1 LTHTRRGAYRARL
14 TVRAHPRTAAIVAA
28 LALVALACSPP
39 PVAGPGPLDH
49 VTFPTAIKL
58 QGQDLLAVSSNFDL
72 TYSLA
77 EGGSVLAIPLPPG
90 VGQTL
95 PPGRAMTRGTNIG
108 SLGGELAIADASC
121 GFSSPIALVPSRST
135 NTLYRL
141 AFDANGTPSCGSGCA
156 LPLRNNLADPYG
168 VTVACGNGKTRA
180 FLSHMRT
187 PDSNGYVTMLTL
199 DSDLSRWAAT
209 VQVGVAGPGP
219 ARSFAYDAD
228 RDRVYFTGLST
239 GTTTLFRW
247 YDLAGNCS
255 IEVAQT
261 DPTACP
267 LGAIDIFPLV
277 RGADLRGIALSN
289 PIPGKPRRAYV
300 AARVFDADLAV
311 TIGGRPNFD
320 VAGVLLV
327 LELDEGPD
335 GRPQPRLVN
344 WVNAGLGASE
354 VAVLP
359 PRQGGVRD
367 LVAVTAGDDGL
378 VWIYD
383 DEVGEMRK
391 VFGRDP
397 VNGAPELGR
406 TPYALAVTPLD
417 GAPPPTTSVTACQGA
432 ASACARVYVGAFQDA
447 WVGAVDVPLD
457 DPGSAG
463 VVTVNG
469 APWRIGGAP

>member
-1 LTHTRRGAYRARL
+1 
-14 TVRAHPRTAAIVAA
+14 VRAHPRIAVIAAA

-39 PVAGPGPLDH
+39 PQAGPGPLDRL
-49 VTFPTAIKL
+49 TFPTAIKL

-72 TYSLA
+72 TYSIN
-77 EGGSVLAIPLPPG
+77 EGGSVL
-90 VGQTL
+90 TL
-95 PPGRAMTRGTNIG
+95 PLASAAGTRGVNIG

-121 GFSSPIALVPSRST
+121 GFTPSVALVPSRST
-135 NTLYRL
+135 NALYRL
-141 AFDANGTPSCGSGCA
+141 TLDANGTPSCGPGCE
-156 LPLRNNLADPYG
+156 LPLSNNLADPYG

-180 FLSHMRT
+180 FLSHLRT
-187 PDSNGYVTMLTL
+187 PNLSGYVTMFSL
-199 DSDLSRWAAT
+199 DSDLSRWTAT

-239 GTTTLFRW
+239 GSITLFRW
-247 YDLAGNCS
+247 YDLSGNCS
-255 IEVAQT
+255 IALAPP
-261 DPTACP
+261 DPQACP

-300 AARVFDADLAV
+300 AARVFDADLAAS
-311 TIGGRPNFD
+311 IGGRPNFD

-335 GRPQPRLVN
+335 GQPQPRLVS
-344 WVNAGLGASE
+344 WVDAGMGASE

-359 PRQGGVRD
+359 PRQGGARD
-367 LVAVTAGDDGL
+367 LVAVTASDDGL

-397 VNGAPELGR
+397 VTGAPELGLN
-406 TPYALAVTPLD
+406 PYALAVTPLD
-417 GAPPPTTSVTACQGA
+417 KAPASPSSPVTACQGA
-432 ASACARVYVGAFQDA
+432 PSTCGRVYVGSFQDA

-457 DPGSAG
+457 DPGSAA
-463 VVTVNG
+463 VVTLNG